1 MAHAAVWPTTQV
13 LLVKTI
19 APAAVAEGA
28 PVREGNAFASLDG
41 VELTAPCQCA
51 ATGTEIAQFQAGCE
65 FHRIEPEGTCK
76 CHEGFMGEQCEIQKK
91 CPDPAT
97 CQHEPWA
104 SVQSASSIKIEIQR
118 EQTASKSN
126 EYIAWT

>member
-65 FHRIEPEGTCK
+65 FTESSLK
-76 CHEGFMGEQCEIQKK
+76 A
-91 CPDPAT
+91 PANVT
-97 CQHEPWA
+97 RALWVSSVRSRR
-104 SVQSASSIKIEIQR
+104 SVQILQPVSMSRGLLFKAR
-118 EQTASKSN
+118 RV
-126 EYIAWT
+126 